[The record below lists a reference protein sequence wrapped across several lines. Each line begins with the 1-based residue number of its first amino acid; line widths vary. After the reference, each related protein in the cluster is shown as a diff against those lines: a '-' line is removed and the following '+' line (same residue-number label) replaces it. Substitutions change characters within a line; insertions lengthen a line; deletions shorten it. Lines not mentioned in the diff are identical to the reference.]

1 MCFRTDIL
9 LYLSSTNA
17 RLPILPITI
26 LTFDADVL
34 FLGALHN
41 FFDAFQ
47 LLPGIGGVIAYDHFE
62 GLLLL
67 L

>member
-9 LYLSSTNA
+9 LYSSSTNA
-17 RLPILPITI
+17 HLPILPITI

-34 FLGALHN
+34 FLGALQY

-47 LLPGIGGVIAYDHFE
+47 LLPSVGGLIADDGLE